1 MHACTHTRSACVFP
15 PAPAN
20 GLAEGHKQ
28 TNTASHEGKQHL
40 PSAPHT
46 FYPITVATKSTS
58 QTRRDACTR
67 SGLER
72 LAFKRSSKKGE
83 GTRKHEQDVYSVGER
98 EEEMERGGVCASARV
113 CVCVA
118 LIGFFNASQSDV
130 RLALTAGQSEE
141 SAGSVAAAQ
150 HNDSRHR
157 LQCQQVASMEPQG
170 HTSPR
175 KLGAGSTLKML
186 IKIKR

>member
-1 MHACTHTRSACVFP
+1 MSRMF
-15 PAPAN
+15 
-20 GLAEGHKQ
+20 
-28 TNTASHEGKQHL
+28 
-40 PSAPHT
+40 
-46 FYPITVATKSTS
+46 TVSGRE
-58 QTRRDACTR
+58 RRR
-67 SGLER
+67 WSE
-72 LAFKRSSKKGE
+72 
-83 GTRKHEQDVYSVGER
+83 
-98 EEEMERGGVCASARV
+98 GVCARARV

-141 SAGSVAAAQ
+141 SAGSVAAPQ
-150 HNDSRHR
+150 HNDSWHR